1 MSALY
6 VKPEGALLNMA
17 NSDFRVFKGLSVIT
31 LLCEDTSTYVYELD
45 CWAYVGVFSTF

>member
-1 MSALY
+1 MSAHH
-6 VKPEGALLNMA
+6 VKSEGALLNMA
-17 NSDFRVFKGLSVIT
+17 NSDSRVFMGSSLGA